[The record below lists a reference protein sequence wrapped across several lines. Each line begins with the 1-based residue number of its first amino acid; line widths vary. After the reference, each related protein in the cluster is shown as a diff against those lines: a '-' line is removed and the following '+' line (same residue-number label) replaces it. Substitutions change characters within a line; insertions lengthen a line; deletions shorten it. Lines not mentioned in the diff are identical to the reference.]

1 MIYSPCARGWL
12 RRQGCGA
19 RHRAGGPP
27 AERTENVSEASPGP
41 DRPDDAGYQ
50 GVMPVESG
58 PYGDP
63 VGVPLRVTS
72 NGRNTATDPGAVS
85 VDPLAGSTTATSIE
99 PGTAFDPIDPNAPVA
114 DEAMPSDELPRQPPR
129 KKDSTAKLIR
139 EIVETVVMAVLIFFA
154 VRAVVQNFKVEGLSM
169 SPTFYDGEFLLVNK
183 AVYTRIDLNTVH
195 KFLPFVSA
203 GSNPEKYIFHGPQR
217 GDVIV
222 FHPPTSQ
229 GGDSKDFIK
238 RVIGVPGDTVDIHD
252 NHVYV
257 DNRQVEEPYIAQNTS
272 CFQGQICHVT
282 LGPGQYYVLGDN
294 RGNSSDSRYW
304 GPASADKIIGKALFI
319 YWCGGKQ
326 CSSST
331 DRIGFAPNHDTQL
344 APVAA
349 ATP

>member
-1 MIYSPCARGWL
+1 MLVGVQRNGL
-12 RRQGCGA
+12 
-19 RHRAGGPP
+19 
-27 AERTENVSEASPGP
+27 ENVSEASPGP

-63 VGVPLRVTS
+63 VGVPLRVTP
-72 NGRNTATDPGAVS
+72 NGHSPNSDSSATIPDPQSGV
-85 VDPLAGSTTATSIE
+85 TTATSVD
-99 PGTAFDPIDPNAPVA
+99 PTAPYDPSDPNARV
-114 DEAMPSDELPRQPPR
+114 DEGMPGDVPPEQPS
-129 KKDSTAKLIR
+129 KKNSNTKLIR

-183 AVYTRIDLNTVH
+183 AVYARIDMSTVH
-195 KFLPFVSA
+195 KFLPFISA
-203 GSNPEKYIFHGPQR
+203 GSDPEKYIFHGPQR

-222 FHPPTSQ
+222 FHPPPSQ

-238 RVIGVPGDTVDIHD
+238 RVIGLPGDTVDVK
-252 NHVYV
+252 NGHVYV
-257 DNRQVEEPYIAQNTS
+257 NNRRVEEPYINQTTAPTN
-272 CFQGQICHVT
+272 CFEQQYCHVT

-294 RGNSSDSRYW
+294 RTNSSDSRFW

-326 CSSST
+326 CSSGT
-331 DRIGFAPNHDTQL
+331 DRIGFAPNHDTKL
-344 APVAA
+344 GPVAA